1 MTLSAGTKLGPYEI
15 LAPIGAGGMGEVY
28 RARDPRLGREVA
40 IKVLP
45 ASFSQDPDRLKRF
58 EQEARAAGVLNHPG
72 ITAVYDIGTAGGAPY
87 IVTELLEG
95 ETLRS
100 RLGAGAL
107 SPRKAIDY
115 AIQIARGLAAAHEK
129 GIVHRDLK
137 PENLFLTKDGRVK
150 ILDFGLAKLKS
161 EKGDGSQTDMQ
172 TVSGGTQ
179 PGVVLGTMGYMS
191 PEQVRGKAADR
202 RSDLFAFG
210 TILYEMLSGQRAFRG
225 DTAADTITAIL
236 TREPPDLSQTNKE
249 IHPGLD
255 RLVRHCLEKNPEER
269 FESARDVAFD
279 LEALSGVSGPS
290 AATGGHRVAAEPARR
305 PSWALLAGAALVV
318 AAIFGWVAF
327 RAGQKSGYIPPPSFR
342 QLSFQRGE
350 VGDALFA
357 PDGQTIIYS
366 AAWEGRPME
375 VFIHRVESPESRP
388 FGLAGAEVLAVSRTG
403 EMAVSL
409 NRHVVVPFTRTG
421 RLAHMSIA
429 GGAPRDILDDVEWAD
444 WAPDGQSLAIARE
457 AGVRHRLE
465 YPIGKVLFETDG
477 WIGHPRVSPNGD
489 LVAFIDHPVV
499 RDDGGSIAVVDRN
512 GKKRTLTAVYESA
525 QGLAWA
531 PDGREIWFTA
541 AEEGYNRAVHGVSL
555 SGRHRLIERV
565 PGVSTIKDISKN
577 GRVLMSSDLMRMGIL
592 GRRTGDPKESEL
604 SWLDYSLV
612 NDISSDGGAILMT
625 EAGAG
630 GGPGYSAYIRKNDGS
645 QAVRISGGFAQA
657 LSADGSWALSIL
669 HPATDATLVAVPT
682 GVGETRTF
690 PKDELR
696 VIVADW
702 FPDGKRILMTA
713 TEPGRG
719 TRLYVRDFAGG
730 KARPITPEGYR
741 HFQRAVSPDG
751 KFVAARGPDRR
762 IYLYPLEGGEPT
774 ALGGLA
780 TDDVPA
786 RFDREGRSLFIYRLG
801 EVPLKVSRYEITSG
815 RKEPWK
821 EISPSDTAG
830 LSSINRFVPT
840 PDGQAYA
847 YSYLRTLSSLQ
858 LVEGLK

>member
-1 MTLSAGTKLGPYEI
+1 
-15 LAPIGAGGMGEVY
+15 
-28 RARDPRLGREVA
+28 
-40 IKVLP
+40 
-45 ASFSQDPDRLKRF
+45 
-58 EQEARAAGVLNHPG
+58 
-72 ITAVYDIGTAGGAPY
+72 
-87 IVTELLEG
+87 
-95 ETLRS
+95 
-100 RLGAGAL
+100 
-107 SPRKAIDY
+107 
-115 AIQIARGLAAAHEK
+115 
-129 GIVHRDLK
+129 
-137 PENLFLTKDGRVK
+137 LF
-150 ILDFGLAKLKS
+150 
-161 EKGDGSQTDMQ
+161 
-172 TVSGGTQ
+172 
-179 PGVVLGTMGYMS
+179 
-191 PEQVRGKAADR
+191 
-202 RSDLFAFG
+202 
-210 TILYEMLSGQRAFRG
+210 
-225 DTAADTITAIL
+225 
-236 TREPPDLSQTNKE
+236 
-249 IHPGLD
+249 
-255 RLVRHCLEKNPEER
+255 
-269 FESARDVAFD
+269 
-279 LEALSGVSGPS
+279 
-290 AATGGHRVAAEPARR
+290 R
-305 PSWALLAGAALVV
+305 P
-318 AAIFGWVAF
+318 
-327 RAGQKSGYIPPPSFR
+327 
-342 QLSFQRGE
+342 LSFQRGE
-350 VGDALFA
+350 VGEALFA

-429 GGAPRDILDDVEWAD
+429 GGAPREILDDVEWAD

-489 LVAFIDHPVV
+489 LVAFIDHPVL

-512 GKKRTLTAVYESA
+512 GKKTKLTAVYESA

-541 AEEGYNRAVHGVSL
+541 VEEGQNRAIHGVNL
-555 SGRHRLIERV
+555 SGRDRLIGRI

-577 GRVLMSSDLMRMGIL
+577 GRVLMSSDLVRMGIL
-592 GRRTGDPKESEL
+592 GRRAGDSKESEL

-612 NDISSDGGAILMT
+612 ADISSDGGALLIT

-630 GGPGYSAYIRKNDGS
+630 GGPGYSAYLRKTDGS
-645 QAVRISGGFAQA
+645 QAVRISGGSAQA
-657 LSADGSWALSIL
+657 SSADGAWALSIL

-690 PKDELR
+690 PKDDLR
-696 VIVADW
+696 VLVADW

-730 KARPITPEGYR
+730 KARPLTPEGYR

-751 KFVAARGPDRR
+751 KSVAARGPDRR
-762 IYLYPLEGGEPT
+762 IYLYPLEGGEPQPL
-774 ALGGLA
+774 AGLA
-780 TDDVPA
+780 KDDVPV
-786 RFDREGRSLFIYRLG
+786 RFDREGRSLYVIRLG
-801 EVPLKVSRYEITSG
+801 EVPLKVYRYEISSG
-815 RKEPWK
+815 RKELWK

-830 LSSINRFVPT
+830 LNSINRFVPT
-840 PDGQAYA
+840 PDGQTYA